1 MYITIRDYT
10 HHGGTTTKLTNIPS
24 GTLIVEEKVLADNPG
39 MEYKT
44 CGIGDDPQF
53 YLSAE
58 IVTNSPQF
66 FKELSYD
73 EFLREIAKREVIN
86 ICEVHLAKGLSPQ
99 VIIDFIKEHYFS
111 AVDSAK
117 PEEPVKEFEG
127 ILKGLKELIEE
138 AKNKPAQNPFI
149 GAPYVP
155 LYPCTIPNPSCDCGN
170 DGTKPCWSTA
180 CPRQLK
186 ITYGT
191 TTTTT
196 GTTYN

>member
-24 GTLIVEEKVLADNPG
+24 GTLVVEEKVLADNPG

-66 FKELSYD
+66 FKELTYD

-127 ILKGLKELIEE
+127 ILKGLKEIIEE
-138 AKNKPAQNPFI
+138 AKNKPTQNPFI

-155 LYPCTIPNPSCDCGN
+155 LYPNHNTYPSCHCGN
-170 DGTKPCWSTA
+170 DGSKPCWSTA
-180 CPRQLK
+180 CPKQVR

-191 TTTTT
+191 TTTET
-196 GTTYN
+196 TTYNQ